1 MTLMLIAHLSDL
13 HLYTERSE
21 TGQAPPDIR
30 YIVEQIVSDLLSL
43 EPRPD
48 LVVISGDLADGGTD
62 DDYQLIR
69 QLLTP
74 LPMPIMAVPGNHDR
88 REAMR
93 RVLGGWLVGL
103 QEGKFLHSRVNING
117 VTLLGLDSVIVGK
130 PQGALCRERLNWL
143 EGELRKAQPL
153 TFLVMH
159 HPPFMTGNPHWDAY
173 SLIEGRERFRQII
186 DASPK
191 RILCGHIHQPLH
203 TQWGPHYG
211 AIAGSPAFQYNLVPG
226 SAATP
231 IEHNVSYCYPLHCCQ
246 PDGSVL
252 VHLRHIT

>member
-1 MTLMLIAHLSDL
+1 MLIAHLSDL
-13 HLYTERSE
+13 HLYTRRSE
-21 TGQAPPDIR
+21 TGQARADIR
-30 YIVEQIVSDLLSL
+30 CVVEQIVSDLLSL
-43 EPRPD
+43 EPQPD

-62 DDYQLIR
+62 EDYRLIR
-69 QLLTP
+69 QLLAP

-93 RVLGGWLVGL
+93 HILGERLAGL
-103 QEGKFLHSRVNING
+103 QAGRFLHSRVDVGG

-130 PQGALCRERLNWL
+130 PQGALCSERLDWL
-143 EGELRKAQPL
+143 AHELEKAEPL
-153 TFLVMH
+153 TFLIMH

-173 SLIEGRERFRQII
+173 SLIEGPERFMAII

-203 TQWGPHYG
+203 IHWGAHYG
-211 AIAGSPAFQYNLVPG
+211 AIAGSPAFQYHLVPG
-226 SAATP
+226 STAAPT
-231 IEHNVSYCYPLHCCQ
+231 ESQVAYSYPLHHCQ

-252 VHLRHIT
+252 VHLRHVT

>member
-21 TGQAPPDIR
+21 TGQAPANIR
-30 YIVEQIVSDLLSL
+30 YIVEGIVSDLLGL
-43 EPRPD
+43 QPQPD
-48 LVVISGDLADGGTD
+48 LVVISGDLADGGTEE
-62 DDYQLIR
+62 DYLLIR
-69 QLLTP
+69 QLLAP
-74 LPMPIMAVPGNHDR
+74 LTMPIMAVPGNHDR

-93 RVLGGWLVGL
+93 LGLGDRLTGL
-103 QEGKFLHSRVNING
+103 QEGKFLHSRVDADG
-117 VTLLGLDSVIVGK
+117 VTLLGLDSVIVGQ
-130 PQGALCRERLNWL
+130 PQGALCSKRLDWL
-143 EGELRKAQPL
+143 EGELRKTQPL

-203 TQWGPHYG
+203 IQWGLHYG

-226 SAATP
+226 SKAAP
-231 IEHNVSYCYPLHCCQ
+231 AENQVAYSYPLHHCQ